1 LTSIWGVPDEEG
13 PEPEGGS
20 RLEEVGKRGVDLE
33 AVVGVVTDDTAGEVV
48 VLEVETLDEDDE
60 DDEDDEGVDIGSK

>member
-1 LTSIWGVPDEEG
+1 V
-13 PEPEGGS
+13 
-20 RLEEVGKRGVDLE
+20 
-33 AVVGVVTDDTAGEVV
+33 AVVTDDTAGEVV